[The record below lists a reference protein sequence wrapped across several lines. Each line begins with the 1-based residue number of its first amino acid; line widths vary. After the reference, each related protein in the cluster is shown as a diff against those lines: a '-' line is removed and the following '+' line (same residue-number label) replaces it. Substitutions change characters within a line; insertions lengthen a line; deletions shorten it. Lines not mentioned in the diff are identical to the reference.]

1 MTRVCSGSLSF
12 ALSLQGIMMRFFFL
26 SVFFSLS
33 LWGSGAEAGPSTPP
47 IDHTSLKE
55 AEIATFELAN
65 GLRVLLISDPSHDV
79 SAAALSVKAGSWD
92 DPKQHPGLAHFLEH
106 MIFMGTEKYPE
117 EADFSGFVKRYGG
130 KTNAFT
136 EDQYTTYLF
145 EIDTDGFR
153 GALNRFAEFFK
164 TPLFRTGSMERE
176 IQAVEQEFA
185 SHKQQDDSRRIMVFK
200 SLGHPDH
207 PFSRFNFGNRASLSQ
222 TTTEDLKTFFE
233 THYSADKMTL
243 VVLSPLSL
251 STLKT
256 IVQEDFSDLA
266 HDRSKSTP
274 PEGPLFPESL
284 LGHILYV
291 DPIQD
296 ESKMMMIWEVPK
308 SFAAAFDERPDE
320 VICHVLGH
328 EGKES
333 LLENLKREGLALN
346 LGCGGMKWSFDAMA
360 FVLDIGLTPKGARHP
375 DRVGQRVFEAI
386 AALKKSPY
394 PEYLF
399 EEIQTSG
406 KLKLKYPEKEGPF
419 EEATKHS
426 RNLRYEDLSTY
437 PEKTKVIQKYDPR
450 LVRKF
455 LDYLTPSQ
463 VIIDV
468 TAKSSLTGVRPDQ
481 TETWMGTRFA
491 VRKIPDDVL
500 KKWKRATLNPRI
512 TLPPPNPMIPRNL
525 KMIDRSGDQVITI
538 QDDRFGKV
546 IWAPDTHFNVP
557 KISWTLRLLTPVVD
571 AGNPKSNVLTDIWI
585 ETVKQQLNPFAYLSK
600 LGGLKSDISQ
610 ITNGVELTING
621 FSEHASQ
628 FLERVLKIMK
638 NPQLEEKRFDLIKK
652 ALLDKYNKIE
662 TAQPYLQAIDLFKD
676 VLYDRYSTER
686 DKVKALDTVTF
697 EDFQR
702 FARSFFKETVYEAL
716 FYGNLTKHEAVTAS
730 QILRTTQE
738 APYTQVREKKVAVF
752 PGDKGPF
759 YLEKSKDGAGSALLV
774 AVEDPDFSF
783 RSLAMQKI
791 LSTLISGPFFDEL
804 RTKQQTAYLIA
815 NLQEEVEGKF
825 FSLFLLQSFSYAP
838 KDLLAR
844 VELFLEFFP
853 KMLDKAQFESAQRA
867 LVKELRRPFES
878 VKKEGEELA
887 KLAFDKGG
895 DFNWRQR
902 TAEAAEAI
910 AFDDFV
916 SYVNAFLGKH
926 NRRRFAVLLKG
937 KGPQEL
943 FEYHKAP
950 SLEWVK
956 EQSEYKLKRF
966 PQHDASSKTE

>member
-1 MTRVCSGSLSF
+1 
-12 ALSLQGIMMRFFFL
+12 MRFFLL

-33 LWGSGAEAGPSTPP
+33 LCGAGAQASQSTRPVL
-47 IDHTSLKE
+47 HASEKE
-55 AEIATFELAN
+55 GEVAKFELAN
-65 GLRVLLISDPSHDV
+65 DLRVLLISDPNLDV

-106 MIFMGTEKYPE
+106 MIFMGTEKYPD
-117 EADFSGFVKRYGG
+117 EADFSSFVKSYGG

-164 TPLFRTGSMERE
+164 TPLLRSGSMERE

-207 PFSRFNFGNRASLSQ
+207 PFSRFNFGNRASLSHA
-222 TTTEDLKTFFE
+222 TTEDLKTFFE

-251 STLKT
+251 SKLEGM
-256 IVQEDFSDLA
+256 VREDFSDLA
-266 HDRSKSTP
+266 HDRSKSEP
-274 PEGPLFPESL
+274 PKGPLFPESL
-284 LGHILYV
+284 NGHILYI

-296 ESKMMMIWEVPK
+296 ESKMMMIWEMPK
-308 SFAAAFDERPDE
+308 LFAASFDERPDE
-320 VICHVLGH
+320 LVCHVLGH

-333 LLENLKREGLALN
+333 LLEALKEEGLALN
-346 LGCGGMKWSFDAMA
+346 LGCGGMRWSFDAMA

-394 PEYLF
+394 PAALF
-399 EEIQTSG
+399 EEIQASG
-406 KLKLKYPEKEGPF
+406 RLTLKYPEKEGPF
-419 EEATKHS
+419 EEVTKHS
-426 RNLRYEDLSTY
+426 RNLRTEALSTY
-437 PEKTKVIQKYDPR
+437 PQKTKVIQKYDPK
-450 LVRKF
+450 LVRNF
-455 LDYLTPSQ
+455 LDHLTPSQ
-463 VIIDV
+463 VIIEV
-468 TAKSSLTGVRPDQ
+468 TAKPSLTGVEPDR

-500 KKWKRATLNPRI
+500 KKWKTKAFNPRI

-525 KMIDRSGDQVITI
+525 KMIDRSVNQLTTI
-538 QDDRFGKV
+538 QNDRFGKV

-557 KISWTLRLLTPVVD
+557 KISWTLRLLTPAVD
-571 AGNPKSNVLTDIWI
+571 TGDPKSNVLTDLWI
-585 ETVKQQLNPFAYLSK
+585 ETIKQELNPFAYLAK
-600 LGGLKSDISQ
+600 LGGLNSDITQ

-621 FSEHASQ
+621 FSEHAPQ
-628 FLERVLKIMK
+628 FLEHVLSIMK
-638 NPQLEEKRFDLIKK
+638 NPKLNEARFHMIKK
-652 ALLDKYNKIE
+652 ALLDKYGKIE

-676 VLYDRYSTER
+676 VLYDHYSTER
-686 DKVKALDTVTF
+686 DKVKALDRISF
-697 EDFQR
+697 DDFQR
-702 FARSFFKETVYEAL
+702 FAQSFFKETFYEAL
-716 FYGNLTKHEAVTAS
+716 FYGNLTKSEAARAS
-730 QILRTTQE
+730 QIARTTQE
-738 APYTQVREKKVAVF
+738 APYTRVREKKVAVF

-759 YLEKSKDGAGSALLV
+759 YVARAKDGAGSALLV
-774 AVEDPDFSF
+774 AIEDPDFSF

-791 LSTLISGPFFDEL
+791 LSNLISGPFFDEL

-815 NLQEEVEGKF
+815 NLHEEVEGKF

-844 VELFLEFFP
+844 VELFFEFFP
-853 KMLDKAQFESAQRA
+853 KMLDETQFESVRSA
-867 LVKELRRPFES
+867 LVKELKRPFES

-895 DFNWRQR
+895 DFNWRKK
-902 TAEAAEAI
+902 TAEAAKAVS
-910 AFDDFV
+910 FDEFV
-916 SYVNAFLGKH
+916 LYVNAFLGKQ

-956 EQSEYKLKRF
+956 EQTEYRER
-966 PQHDASSKTE
+966 AN